1 MAAHQH
7 TAWASGSRKAPP
19 SGRRKKQQNPWTRG
33 KQRINRHLNH
43 HPGQA
48 LGVMIVLGI
57 ISTLCLVLGLFAENL
72 LYFLATGLSALATVA
87 AARTAHLAK
96 QRAEASTRIPKPP
109 KPPRQPTTPPNTP
122 TPPPAGGKEGPPP
135 RMLCT
140 NTRKPVGPNA
150 PPEKACRC
158 SRRGHVVTREGFD
171 RFGGPYGR
179 PLAPTRQ
186 KPSGE
191 ESRA

>member
-1 MAAHQH
+1 MATQ
-7 TAWASGSRKAPP
+7 TKRKPP
-19 SGRRKKQQNPWTRG
+19 SSGRRKKKQNPWTRG
-33 KQRINRHLNH
+33 KQRINRHLNN

-57 ISTLCLVLGLFAENL
+57 VSTLCLVLGLVAENL

-96 QRAEASTRIPKPP
+96 QRQEASTRIPKPP
-109 KPPRQPTTPPNTP
+109 KPPRQPTPTPPNTP
-122 TPPPAGGKEGPPP
+122 TPPPAGGQEVPPP
-135 RMLCT
+135 KMQCT

-179 PLAPTRQ
+179 PLAPSK
-186 KPSGE
+186 KPTAADGGHDHG
-191 ESRA
+191 